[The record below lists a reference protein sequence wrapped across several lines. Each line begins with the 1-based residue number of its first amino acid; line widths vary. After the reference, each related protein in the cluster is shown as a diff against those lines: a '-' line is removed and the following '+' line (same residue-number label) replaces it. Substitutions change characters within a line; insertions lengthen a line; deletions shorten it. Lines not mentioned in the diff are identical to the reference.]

1 MALKKA
7 VGVVKQLG
15 NRLLGAGVLSDG
27 LGSLRDGVLG
37 QLSGQ
42 DQTDGGLDFPAG
54 DGGTLVVVGKT
65 GSFTGNTLEDVVD
78 ERVHDAHSLAGDTS
92 VGVDLLEHLVD
103 VDGITLT
110 SLLPAASLACWLGG
124 LSCLLGAF
132 GANLGWHVV
141 ASLSSSELNE
151 VHCVGSSIYM
161 SSCKL
166 SDPVQQSFTSRVE
179 VARPVLPS
187 ADWQRRTKSVAVIRQ
202 LLISRIYLEPPEV
215 GQ

>member
-15 NRLLGAGVLSDG
+15 NRLLGAGVLGDG

-65 GSFTGNTLEDVVD
+65 GSFTSNTLKDIVD
-78 ERVHDAHSLAGDTS
+78 ERIHDAHSLAGDTS
-92 VGVDLLEHLVD
+92 VGMDLLEHFVD
-103 VDGITLT
+103 VDGVTLT
-110 SLLPAASLACWLGG
+110 SLLPATSLAGWLGG

-132 GANLGWHVV
+132 GANLGWHVD
-141 ASLSSSELNE
+141 ASLSSSELNDG
-151 VHCVGSSIYM
+151 HCVGSSIYIR
-161 SSCKL
+161 SCKL
-166 SDPVQQSFTSRVE
+166 SDPVQQSLTSHVE
-179 VARPVLPS
+179 VAPALS
-187 ADWQRRTKSVAVIRQ
+187 ST
-202 LLISRIYLEPPEV
+202 LLIGRV
-215 GQ
+215 GQRF